1 MSWSRMVSLK
11 RLVSTLLTALSA
23 LPHHLNSQ
31 AGVGIQDQGVGAAD
45 RGGWDYGQRTTMS
58 LTVAVMCILVRRTY

>member
-11 RLVSTLLTALSA
+11 RLVLTLLTALSA

-45 RGGWDYGQRTTMS
+45 RGGWDYEQ
-58 LTVAVMCILVRRTY
+58 